1 MRMGSCISRMSLLLP
16 RSSRATCHMM
26 RGTEVDADVVRAD
39 TPARTPSALLPRRE
53 AMQR

>member
-1 MRMGSCISRMSLLLP
+1 MRMGSCISRMSLSLL
-16 RSSRATCHMM
+16 RSSRAT
-26 RGTEVDADVVRAD
+26 RGILLGTEMDADVVRAD